1 MLKQKSFPLSAVC
14 TSVTCALLMANS
26 ASVFAETVFTDT
38 ARAETT
44 IDSSSIRAEKS
55 SFDSTE
61 YSTSQMNFGGVG
73 LMQMPTGRMAPEGE
87 FNFSASFNNEYHFY
101 NVSLQVMP
109 WLETTI
115 RYTQV
120 QDILY
125 SGGNASDP
133 NCSSNNFSGC
143 NKLADK
149 GIDFKLRLIE
159 EGYYLPEVS
168 VGMRDFGGTGLFDGE
183 FVAATKR
190 FGPLDFTLGMAWGYM
205 GTSGNFT
212 NPLCKA
218 SDKYCDR
225 PSDTKGNGGS
235 VDFERWFKGDAA
247 IYGGFEYQ
255 TPYKPLT
262 LKLEYDGNDY
272 SQDFPVVR
280 GGVDMTQHTPWN
292 VGAVYRF
299 TDWGSAKVS
308 YERGDTLT
316 LGFDLSTNFNEMY
329 SVWRDTETAE
339 LRPSG
344 VEMVDDIDM
353 AALASQLETIAGYE
367 QAQILVGD
375 NSIVVKGTQVKYR
388 DRNIAVERGA
398 TVIANAVPSYI
409 DTYKIIENDKSLELT
424 ETAVNAQAFK
434 AAANNNYLNAQTR
447 DASHTHEVESKKSVI
462 YHDGRERFD
471 VSVSPNLA
479 QSFGSAENFYLYS
492 LGLYTN
498 ASFWALNNVELS
510 GSLYVNLVDNYDKF
524 NYEIPTD
531 GTDQTPRVRTLFR
544 SYVDDPVRLDRLQLT
559 WFEDY
564 GSGVYTQAYGGYL
577 ESMFAGV
584 GGEILYRPF
593 NQNWAIGADMTAIS
607 QRDPESWFGTFDQ
620 EIQVNPDDSSR
631 TYKVIDK
638 GTTGF
643 ITGYY
648 TPQWDFL
655 SDTLLKV
662 GVGKF
667 LAGDIG
673 TRVDFS
679 KQFKSGVIAG
689 AFVSLTDMTTEEYG
703 EGSYTKGF
711 YVSIP
716 FDLVTVKP
724 SSSRAGFT
732 WLPITRDGGQVLNK
746 QYNLFDQT
754 DARSPWFQRP
764 SSVK

>member
-1 MLKQKSFPLSAVC
+1 MLKQKSFPLSAVY
-14 TSVTCALLMANS
+14 TAVTCALLITNS
-26 ASVFAETVFTDT
+26 TSVFS
-38 ARAETT
+38 ETT

-55 SFDSTE
+55 SFDDTE
-61 YSTSQMNFGGVG
+61 YRTSQMNFGGVG

-87 FNFSASFNNEYHFY
+87 FNFSASFNNEYYFY

-120 QDILY
+120 QDLLY
-125 SGGNASDP
+125 SGGMDQD
-133 NCSSNNFSGC
+133 CSQNSFSGC
-143 NKLADK
+143 TKYTDK

-190 FGPLDFTLGMAWGYM
+190 FGPVDFTLGMAWGYM

-292 VGAVYRF
+292 VGAVYHF

-316 LGFDLSTNFNEMY
+316 LGLDLSTNFNEMY

-344 VEMVDDIDM
+344 VDTVDDIDM
-353 AALASQLETIAGYE
+353 AALAEELETIAGYE
-367 QAQILVGD
+367 QAQILVDD

-388 DRNIAVERGA
+388 DRDIALERGA

-409 DTYKIIENDKSLELT
+409 DTYKIIENDKSMELT
-424 ETAVNAQAFK
+424 ETTVNAQAFK
-434 AAANNNYLNAQTR
+434 AAANNRYLNAQTS
-447 DASHTHEVESKKSVI
+447 DATNTHELKRKKSVI

-471 VSVSPNLA
+471 VSITPHLA
-479 QSFGSAENFYLYS
+479 QSFGSSENFYLYS

-498 ASFWALNNVELS
+498 ASFWASNSIELS
-510 GSLYVNLVDNYDKF
+510 GSLYVNLIDNYDKF

-531 GTDQTPRVRTLFR
+531 GTAQTARVRTLFR
-544 SYVDDPVRLDRLQLT
+544 SYADEAIRLDRLQLT

-564 GSGVYTQAYGGYL
+564 GHGIYTQAYGGYL

-607 QRDPESWFGTFDQ
+607 QRDPESWFGTFDEELQ
-620 EIQVNPDDSSR
+620 YHEKDQAY
-631 TYKVIDK
+631 YKVIDK

>member
-1 MLKQKSFPLSAVC
+1 MLKQKSFPRSAVC
-14 TSVTCALLMANS
+14 TAVTCALLITNS
-26 ASVFAETVFTDT
+26 TSVFAET
-38 ARAETT
+38 A

-55 SFDSTE
+55 SFDNTE
-61 YSTSQMNFGGVG
+61 YRTSQMNFGGVG

-87 FNFSASFNNEYHFY
+87 FNFSASFNNEYYFY

-120 QDILY
+120 QDLLY
-125 SGGNASDP
+125 SGGGDQD
-133 NCSSNNFSGC
+133 CSQNSFSGC
-143 NKLADK
+143 TKYTDK

-168 VGMRDFGGTGLFDGE
+168 VGVRDFGGTGLFDGE

-190 FGPLDFTLGMAWGYM
+190 FGPVDFTLGMAWGYM

-218 SDKYCDR
+218 SDKYCER
-225 PSDTKGNGGS
+225 PSDYKGNGGS
-235 VDFERWFKGDAA
+235 VDFDRWFKGDAA

-329 SVWRDTETAE
+329 SVWRDTETTE
-339 LRPSG
+339 LRPSD
-344 VEMVDDIDM
+344 VETVDDIDM
-353 AALASQLETIAGYE
+353 AALAEELETIAGYE
-367 QAQILVGD
+367 QAQILVDD

-388 DRNIAVERGA
+388 DRDIALERGA

-424 ETAVNAQAFK
+424 ETTVDAQAFK
-434 AAANNNYLNAQTR
+434 AAANNSYLNAQTS
-447 DASHTHEVESKKSVI
+447 DATDTHELERKKSVI

-471 VSVSPNLA
+471 VSISPNLA

-524 NYEIPTD
+524 NYEIPSD

-620 EIQVNPDDSSR
+620 EIQINPDDSSR

-764 SSVK
+764 SSVN

>member
-14 TSVTCALLMANS
+14 TAVTCALLITNS
-26 ASVFAETVFTDT
+26 TSVFAET
-38 ARAETT
+38 A

-55 SFDSTE
+55 SFDDTE
-61 YSTSQMNFGGVG
+61 YKTSQMNFGGVG

-120 QDILY
+120 QDLLY
-125 SGGNASDP
+125 SGGADQD
-133 NCSSNNFSGC
+133 CSQNSFSGC
-143 NKLADK
+143 TKYTDK

-168 VGMRDFGGTGLFDGE
+168 IGVRDFGGTGLFDGE

-190 FGPLDFTLGMAWGYM
+190 FGPVDFTLGMAWGYM

-218 SDKYCDR
+218 SDKYCER
-225 PSDTKGNGGS
+225 PSDFKGNGGS

-316 LGFDLSTNFNEMY
+316 LGFGLSTNFNEMY
-329 SVWRDTETAE
+329 SVWRDTETVE

-344 VEMVDDIDM
+344 VDTVDDIDM
-353 AALASQLETIAGYE
+353 AALAEELETIAGYE
-367 QAQILVGD
+367 QAQILVDD

-388 DRNIAVERGA
+388 DRDIALERGA

-424 ETAVNAQAFK
+424 ETTVDAQAFK
-434 AAANNNYLNAQTR
+434 AAANNHYLNAQTS
-447 DASHTHEVESKKSVI
+447 DATNTHELERKKSVI

-471 VSVSPNLA
+471 VSISPNLA

-510 GSLYVNLVDNYDKF
+510 GSLYVNLIDNYDKF
-524 NYEIPTD
+524 NYEVPSD

>member
-55 SFDSTE
+55 SFDDTE
-61 YSTSQMNFGGVG
+61 YRTSQMNFGGVG

-87 FNFSASFNNEYHFY
+87 FNFSASFNNEYYFY

-120 QDILY
+120 QDLLY
-125 SGGNASDP
+125 SGGADQD
-133 NCSSNNFSGC
+133 CSQNSFSGC
-143 NKLADK
+143 TKYTDK

-190 FGPLDFTLGMAWGYM
+190 FGPVDFTLGMAWGYM

-344 VEMVDDIDM
+344 VERVDDIDM

-367 QAQILVGD
+367 QAQILVDD

-388 DRNIAVERGA
+388 DRDIAVERGA

-409 DTYKIIENDKSLELT
+409 DTYKIIENDKSMELT
-424 ETAVNAQAFK
+424 ETTVNAQAFK

-447 DASHTHEVESKKSVI
+447 DASHTHELERKKSVI

-471 VSVSPNLA
+471 VSISPNLA

-510 GSLYVNLVDNYDKF
+510 GSLYVNLIDNYDKF
-524 NYEIPTD
+524 NYTVPSD

>member
-1 MLKQKSFPLSAVC
+1 MLKQKSFPLSVVC
-14 TSVTCALLMANS
+14 TSVTSALLMANS
-26 ASVFAETVFTDT
+26 GSVFAQTVFAET
-38 ARAETT
+38 A
-44 IDSSSIRAEKS
+44 IDSSSIRAEKAP
-55 SFDSTE
+55 FDATE
-61 YSTSQMNFGGVG
+61 YRTSQMNFGGVG

-87 FNFSASFNNEYHFY
+87 FNVSASFNNEYYFY

-120 QDILY
+120 QDLFY
-125 SGGNASDP
+125 SGGANQD
-133 NCSSNNFSGC
+133 CSQNNFSGC
-143 NKLADK
+143 TKYTDK

-168 VGMRDFGGTGLFDGE
+168 VGVRDFGGTGLFDGE
-183 FVAATKR
+183 FVAASKR
-190 FGPLDFTLGMAWGYM
+190 FGPVDFTLGMAWGYM

-218 SDKYCDR
+218 SDKFCNR
-225 PSDTKGNGGS
+225 PSDLKGNGGS

-247 IYGGFEYQ
+247 IYGGLEYQ

-262 LKLEYDGNDY
+262 LKLEYDANDY

-292 VGAVYRF
+292 LGAVYRF

-316 LGFDLSTNFNEMY
+316 LGFDLSTNFNDMH
-329 SVWRDTETAE
+329 SVWRDTDTAD

-344 VEMVDDIDM
+344 IEKVDDIDM
-353 AALASQLETIAGYE
+353 AALAAELETIAGYE
-367 QAQILVGD
+367 QAQILVDD
-375 NSIVVKGTQVKYR
+375 NSIVVKGNQVKYR
-388 DRNIAVERGA
+388 DRDIALERGA

-409 DTYKIIENDKSLELT
+409 DTYKIIENDKSLVLT
-424 ETAVNAQAFK
+424 ETTVDAQAFK
-434 AAANNNYLNAQTR
+434 AAANNSYLNAQTS
-447 DASHTHEVESKKSVI
+447 DATNTHELERKRAVI

-498 ASFWALNNVELS
+498 ASFWALDNVELS
-510 GSLYVNLVDNYDKF
+510 GSLYVNLIDNYDKF
-524 NYEIPTD
+524 NYEIPSD

-564 GSGVYTQAYGGYL
+564 GSGIYTQAYGGYL

-620 EIQVNPDDSSR
+620 AIQVNPDNRSR

-655 SDTLLKV
+655 SDTLLQV

-703 EGSYTKGF
+703 EGSYNKGF

-716 FDLVTVKP
+716 FDLMTVKP

-746 QYNLFDQT
+746 QYNLFEQT

-764 SSVK
+764 SRVK

>member
-14 TSVTCALLMANS
+14 TAVTCALLITNS
-26 ASVFAETVFTDT
+26 TSVF
-38 ARAETT
+38 AETT

-55 SFDSTE
+55 SFDDTE
-61 YSTSQMNFGGVG
+61 YRTSQMNFGGVG

-87 FNFSASFNNEYHFY
+87 FNFSASFNNEYYFY

-120 QDILY
+120 QDLLY
-125 SGGNASDP
+125 SGGADQD
-133 NCSSNNFSGC
+133 CSQNSFSGC
-143 NKLADK
+143 TKYTDK

-190 FGPLDFTLGMAWGYM
+190 FGPVDFTLGMAWGYM

-218 SDKYCDR
+218 SDKYCER

-339 LRPSG
+339 LRPSD
-344 VEMVDDIDM
+344 VETVDDIDM
-353 AALASQLETIAGYE
+353 AALAEELETIAGYE
-367 QAQILVGD
+367 QAQILVDD

-388 DRNIAVERGA
+388 DRDVALERGA
-398 TVIANAVPSYI
+398 TVITNAVPSYI
-409 DTYKIIENDKSLELT
+409 DTYKIIENDKSMELT
-424 ETAVNAQAFK
+424 ETTVDAQAFK
-434 AAANNNYLNAQTR
+434 AAVNNSYLNAQTS
-447 DASHTHEVESKKSVI
+447 DATDTHELERKKSVI

-471 VSVSPNLA
+471 VSISPNLA

-524 NYEIPTD
+524 NYEIPSD

-607 QRDPESWFGTFDQ
+607 QRDPESWFGTFD
-620 EIQVNPDDSSR
+620 EEVQVNPDDSSR

>member
-14 TSVTCALLMANS
+14 TSVTCALLMTNS
-26 ASVFAETVFTDT
+26 MSIRAETV
-38 ARAETT
+38 

-55 SFDSTE
+55 PFDDTE
-61 YSTSQMNFGGVG
+61 YRTSQMNFGGVG

-87 FNFSASFNNEYHFY
+87 FNFSASFNNEYYFY

-120 QDILY
+120 QDLFY
-125 SGGNASDP
+125 SGGGNQD
-133 NCSSNNFSGC
+133 CSQNSFSGC
-143 NKLADK
+143 TKYTDK

-168 VGMRDFGGTGLFDGE
+168 VGVRDFGGTGLFDGE

-190 FGPLDFTLGMAWGYM
+190 FGPVDFTLGMAWGYM

-218 SDKYCDR
+218 SDKYCER
-225 PSDTKGNGGS
+225 PSDFKGNGGS

-339 LRPSG
+339 LRPSD
-344 VEMVDDIDM
+344 VETVDDIDM
-353 AALASQLETIAGYE
+353 AALAEELETIAGYE
-367 QAQILVGD
+367 QAQILVDD

-388 DRNIAVERGA
+388 DRDIALERGA

-409 DTYKIIENDKSLELT
+409 DTYKIIENDKSMELT
-424 ETAVNAQAFK
+424 ETTVDAQAFK
-434 AAANNNYLNAQTR
+434 AAANNSYLNAQTS
-447 DASHTHEVESKKSVI
+447 DATDTHELERKKSVI

-471 VSVSPNLA
+471 VSISPNLA

-524 NYEIPTD
+524 NYTVPSD

-607 QRDPESWFGTFDQ
+607 QRDPESWFGTFD
-620 EIQVNPDDSSR
+620 EETQVNPDDSSR

-667 LAGDIG
+667 LAGDVG

>member
-14 TSVTCALLMANS
+14 TSVTCALLMTSS
-26 ASVFAETVFTDT
+26 ASVFAETVF
-38 ARAETT
+38 AETA
-44 IDSSSIRAEKS
+44 IGSSSIRAEKS
-55 SFDSTE
+55 SFDDTE
-61 YSTSQMNFGGVG
+61 YRTSQMNFGGVG

-87 FNFSASFNNEYHFY
+87 FNFSASFNNEYYFY

-120 QDILY
+120 QDLLY
-125 SGGNASDP
+125 SGGADQD
-133 NCSSNNFSGC
+133 CSQNSFSGC
-143 NKLADK
+143 TKYTDK

-168 VGMRDFGGTGLFDGE
+168 VGVRDFGGTGLFDGE

-190 FGPLDFTLGMAWGYM
+190 FGPVDFTLGMAWGYM

-218 SDKYCDR
+218 SDKYCER
-225 PSDTKGNGGS
+225 PSDYKGNGGS

-339 LRPSG
+339 LRPSD
-344 VEMVDDIDM
+344 VETVDDIDM
-353 AALASQLETIAGYE
+353 AALAEELETIAGYE
-367 QAQILVGD
+367 QAQILVDD

-388 DRNIAVERGA
+388 DRDIALERGA

-424 ETAVNAQAFK
+424 ETTVDAQAFK
-434 AAANNNYLNAQTR
+434 AAANNSYLNAQTS
-447 DASHTHEVESKKSVI
+447 DATNTHELERKKSVI

-510 GSLYVNLVDNYDKF
+510 GSLYVNLIDNYDKF
-524 NYEIPTD
+524 NYTVPPD
-531 GTDQTPRVRTLFR
+531 GTDQTSRVRTLFR

-564 GSGVYTQAYGGYL
+564 GSGIYTQAYGGYL

-689 AFVSLTDMTTEEYG
+689 AFVSITDMTTEEYG

-716 FDLVTVKP
+716 FDLMTVKP
-724 SSSRAGFT
+724 SSSRGGFT

-746 QYNLFDQT
+746 QYNLFEQT

>member
-14 TSVTCALLMANS
+14 TSVTCALLMTNS
-26 ASVFAETVFTDT
+26 ASVL
-38 ARAETT
+38 AETT

-55 SFDSTE
+55 SFDDTE
-61 YSTSQMNFGGVG
+61 YRTSQMNFGGVG

-120 QDILY
+120 QDLLY
-125 SGGNASDP
+125 SGGADQD
-133 NCSSNNFSGC
+133 CSQNSFSGC
-143 NKLADK
+143 TKYTDK

-168 VGMRDFGGTGLFDGE
+168 VGVRDFGGTGLFDGE

-190 FGPLDFTLGMAWGYM
+190 FGPVDFTLGMAWGYM

-212 NPLCKA
+212 NPLCKV
-218 SDKYCDR
+218 SDKYCER
-225 PSDTKGNGGS
+225 PSDFKGNGGS

-339 LRPSG
+339 LRPSD
-344 VEMVDDIDM
+344 VETVDDIDM
-353 AALASQLETIAGYE
+353 AALAEELETVAGYE
-367 QAQILVGD
+367 QAQILVDD

-388 DRNIAVERGA
+388 DRDIALERGA

-409 DTYKIIENDKSLELT
+409 DTYKIIENDKSMELT
-424 ETAVNAQAFK
+424 ETTVDAQAFK
-434 AAANNNYLNAQTR
+434 AAANNHYLNAQTS
-447 DASHTHEVESKKSVI
+447 DATNTHELERKKSVI

-471 VSVSPNLA
+471 VSISPNLA

-524 NYEIPTD
+524 NYEIPSD

-607 QRDPESWFGTFDQ
+607 QRDPESWFGTFDD

>member
-1 MLKQKSFPLSAVC
+1 MLKQKSFPLSAAC
-14 TSVTCALLMANS
+14 ASVTCALLMTHS
-26 ASVFAETVFTDT
+26 MSI
-38 ARAETT
+38 RAETT
-44 IDSSSIRAEKS
+44 IDSASIRAEKS
-55 SFDSTE
+55 SFDDTE
-61 YSTSQMNFGGVG
+61 YRTSQMNFGGVG
-73 LMQMPTGRMAPEGE
+73 LMQMPTARMAPEGE

-115 RYTQV
+115 RYTQT
-120 QDILY
+120 QDLYY
-125 SGGNASDP
+125 SGSGNQD
-133 NCSSNNFSGC
+133 CSQNSFSGC
-143 NKLADK
+143 TKHTDK
-149 GIDFKLRLIE
+149 GIDFTVRLIE

-168 VGMRDFGGTGLFDGE
+168 VGVRDFGGTGLFDGE

-190 FGPLDFTLGMAWGYM
+190 FGPVDFTLGMAWGYM

-218 SDKYCDR
+218 SDKYCER
-225 PSDTKGNGGS
+225 PSDYKGNGGS

-247 IYGGFEYQ
+247 IYGGLEYQ

-262 LKLEYDGNDY
+262 FKLEYDSNDY
-272 SQDFPVVR
+272 SQDFPVMR

-299 TDWGSAKVS
+299 TDWATAKVS

-316 LGFDLSTNFNEMY
+316 MGFDLTTNFNQIA
-329 SVWRDTETAE
+329 SVWRDTEAAT
-339 LRPSG
+339 LRPSETSSMDE
-344 VEMVDDIDM
+344 VE
-353 AALASQLETIAGYE
+353 LAKLTEELETVAGYE
-367 QAQILVGD
+367 QAQILVDD
-375 NSIVVKGTQVKYR
+375 NTLIVKGEQVKYR
-388 DRNIAVERGA
+388 NREVALERGA
-398 TVIANAVPSYI
+398 TVIANHVPDYI
-409 DTYKIIENDKSLELT
+409 DTYKIVETSNAGELNQ
-424 ETAVNAQAFK
+424 TAIDANQFK
-434 AAANNNYLNAQTR
+434 QVATYQYLDSDIQ
-447 DASHTHEVESKKSVI
+447 DATQPSDVESKSAI
-462 YHDGRERFD
+462 AYHDGRERFD
-471 VSVSPNLA
+471 VSVAPNLA
-479 QSFGSAENFYLYS
+479 QSFGSAEDFYLYA

-498 ASFWALNNVELS
+498 ASFWATNNIELS
-510 GSLYVNLVDNYDKF
+510 GSLYINLIDNYDKF

-531 GTDQTPRVRTLFR
+531 GTAQTPRVRTLFR
-544 SYVDDPVRLDRLQLT
+544 SYVDEPVRLDRLQLT

-564 GSGVYTQAYGGYL
+564 GSGIYTQAYGGYL

-584 GGEILYRPF
+584 GGEVLYRPY
-593 NQNWAIGADMTAIS
+593 NSNWAIGADATAIS
-607 QRDPESWFGTFDQ
+607 QRDPESWIGTFDEALQ
-620 EIQVNPDDSSR
+620 YHEKDQAY
-631 TYKVIDK
+631 YKVIDK

-643 ITGYY
+643 VTGYY
-648 TPQWDFL
+648 MPQWDFL
-655 SDTLLKV
+655 SDTLFKV

-673 TRVDFS
+673 TRIDFS

-716 FDLVTVKP
+716 FDLITVKP
-724 SSSRAGFT
+724 SSSRSQFT
-732 WLPITRDGGQVLNK
+732 WQPLTRDGGQVLNK

>member
-14 TSVTCALLMANS
+14 TAVTCALLMTNS
-26 ASVFAETVFTDT
+26 AQVFAETVFAET
-38 ARAETT
+38 ASAETT

-55 SFDSTE
+55 SFDDTE
-61 YSTSQMNFGGVG
+61 YRTSQMNFGGVG

-87 FNFSASFNNEYHFY
+87 FNFSASFNNEYYFY

-120 QDILY
+120 QDLFY
-125 SGGNASDP
+125 SGGGNQD
-133 NCSSNNFSGC
+133 CSQNSFSGC
-143 NKLADK
+143 TKYTDK

-168 VGMRDFGGTGLFDGE
+168 VGVRDFGGTGLFDGE

-190 FGPLDFTLGMAWGYM
+190 FGPVDFTLGMAWGYM

-218 SDKYCDR
+218 SDKYCER
-225 PSDTKGNGGS
+225 PSDFKGNGGS

-344 VEMVDDIDM
+344 VETVDDIDM
-353 AALASQLETIAGYE
+353 AALASQLETVAGYE
-367 QAQILVGD
+367 QAQILVDD

-388 DRNIAVERGA
+388 DRDIALERGA

-409 DTYKIIENDKSLELT
+409 DTYKIIENDKSMELT
-424 ETAVNAQAFK
+424 ETTVDAQAFK
-434 AAANNNYLNAQTR
+434 AAANNHYLNAQTS
-447 DASHTHEVESKKSVI
+447 DATNTHELERKKSVI

-471 VSVSPNLA
+471 VSISPNLA

-524 NYEIPTD
+524 NYEIPSD

-620 EIQVNPDDSSR
+620 EIQVNPDNSSR

-754 DARSPWFQRP
+754 DARSSWFQRP

>member
-14 TSVTCALLMANS
+14 TSVTCVLLMTNS
-26 ASVFAETVFTDT
+26 VPT
-38 ARAETT
+38 RAETT

-55 SFDSTE
+55 SFDDIE
-61 YSTSQMNFGGVG
+61 YRTSQMNFGGVG

-87 FNFSASFNNEYHFY
+87 LNFSASFNNEYYFY

-120 QDILY
+120 QDLLY
-125 SGGNASDP
+125 SGGADQD
-133 NCSSNNFSGC
+133 CSQNSFSSC
-143 NKLADK
+143 TKYTDK

-168 VGMRDFGGTGLFDGE
+168 VGVRDFGGTGLFDGE

-190 FGPLDFTLGMAWGYM
+190 FGPVDFTLGMAWGYM

-339 LRPSG
+339 LRPSD
-344 VEMVDDIDM
+344 VETVDDIGM
-353 AALASQLETIAGYE
+353 GALAKELETIAGYE
-367 QAQILVGD
+367 QAQILVDD

-388 DRNIAVERGA
+388 DRDVALERGA

-424 ETAVNAQAFK
+424 ETTVDAQAFK
-434 AAANNNYLNAQTR
+434 AAANNSYLNAQTS
-447 DASHTHEVESKKSVI
+447 DATNTHELERKKSVI

-471 VSVSPNLA
+471 VSISPNLA

-524 NYEIPTD
+524 NYEIPSD

-607 QRDPESWFGTFDQ
+607 QRDPESWFGTFDD

>member
-1 MLKQKSFPLSAVC
+1 MLKQKSFPLSAVH
-14 TSVTCALLMANS
+14 TAVTCALLITNS
-26 ASVFAETVFTDT
+26 TSVFAET
-38 ARAETT
+38 A

-55 SFDSTE
+55 SFDDTE
-61 YSTSQMNFGGVG
+61 YKTSQMNFGGVG

-120 QDILY
+120 QDVLY

-183 FVAATKR
+183 FVTATKR
-190 FGPLDFTLGMAWGYM
+190 FGPVDFTLGMAWGYM

-218 SDKYCDR
+218 SDKYCER

-262 LKLEYDGNDY
+262 LKLEYDSNDY
-272 SQDFPVVR
+272 SQDYPVVR

-344 VEMVDDIDM
+344 VETVGDIDM
-353 AALASQLETIAGYE
+353 AALAEELETIAGYE
-367 QAQILVGD
+367 QAQILVDD
-375 NSIVVKGTQVKYR
+375 NSIVVKSTQVKYR
-388 DRNIAVERGA
+388 DRDIALERGA
-398 TVIANAVPSYI
+398 TVITNAVPSYI
-409 DTYKIIENDKSLELT
+409 DTYKIIENDKSMELT
-424 ETAVNAQAFK
+424 ETTVDAQAFK
-434 AAANNNYLNAQTR
+434 AAANNHYLNAQTS
-447 DASHTHEVESKKSVI
+447 DATNTHELERKKSVI

-471 VSVSPNLA
+471 VSISPNLA

-510 GSLYVNLVDNYDKF
+510 GSLYVNLIDNYDKF
-524 NYEIPTD
+524 NYEIPSD

-662 GVGKF
+662 DVGKF

>member
-14 TSVTCALLMANS
+14 TSVTCALLMTNS
-26 ASVFAETVFTDT
+26 VPT
-38 ARAETT
+38 RAETT
-44 IDSSSIRAEKS
+44 VDSSSLRTEKS
-55 SFDSTE
+55 SFDDTE
-61 YSTSQMNFGGVG
+61 YRTSQMNFGGVG

-120 QDILY
+120 QDLLY
-125 SGGNASDP
+125 SGGADQD
-133 NCSSNNFSGC
+133 CSQNSFSGC
-143 NKLADK
+143 TKYTDK

-168 VGMRDFGGTGLFDGE
+168 VGVRDFGGTGLFDGE

-190 FGPLDFTLGMAWGYM
+190 FGPVDFTLGMAWGYM

-218 SDKYCDR
+218 SDKYCER
-225 PSDTKGNGGS
+225 PSDFKGNGGS

-339 LRPSG
+339 LRPSD
-344 VEMVDDIDM
+344 VETVDDIDM
-353 AALASQLETIAGYE
+353 VALAEELETIAGYE
-367 QAQILVGD
+367 QAQILVDD

-388 DRNIAVERGA
+388 DRDIALKRGA

-424 ETAVNAQAFK
+424 ETTVDAQAFK
-434 AAANNNYLNAQTR
+434 AAANNSYLNAQTS
-447 DASHTHEVESKKSVI
+447 DAANIHELERKKSVI

-471 VSVSPNLA
+471 VSISPNLA

-524 NYEIPTD
+524 NYEIPSD

-607 QRDPESWFGTFDQ
+607 QRDPESWFGTFDD

>member
-14 TSVTCALLMANS
+14 TSVTCALLMTNS
-26 ASVFAETVFTDT
+26 MSIRAETV
-38 ARAETT
+38 

-55 SFDSTE
+55 PFDDTE
-61 YSTSQMNFGGVG
+61 YRTSQMNFGGVG

-87 FNFSASFNNEYHFY
+87 FNFSASFNNEYYFY

-120 QDILY
+120 QDLFY
-125 SGGNASDP
+125 SGGGNQD
-133 NCSSNNFSGC
+133 CSQNSFSGC
-143 NKLADK
+143 TKYTDK

-190 FGPLDFTLGMAWGYM
+190 FGPVDFTLGMAWGYM

-247 IYGGFEYQ
+247 VYGGFEYQ

-344 VEMVDDIDM
+344 VETVDDIDM
-353 AALASQLETIAGYE
+353 AALAGQLETIAGYE
-367 QAQILVGD
+367 QAQILVDD

-388 DRNIAVERGA
+388 DRGIAVERGA
-398 TVIANAVPSYI
+398 TVIANEVPRYI

-424 ETAVNAQAFK
+424 ETTVDAQAFK
-434 AAANNNYLNAQTR
+434 AAANNRYLNAQTS
-447 DASHTHEVESKKSVI
+447 DATNTHELKRKKSVI

-471 VSVSPNLA
+471 VSITPHLA
-479 QSFGSAENFYLYS
+479 QSFGSSENFYLYS

-498 ASFWALNNVELS
+498 ASFWASNSIELS
-510 GSLYVNLVDNYDKF
+510 GSLYVNLIDNYDKF

-531 GTDQTPRVRTLFR
+531 GTAQTARVRTLFR
-544 SYVDDPVRLDRLQLT
+544 SYADEAIRLDRLQLT

-564 GSGVYTQAYGGYL
+564 GHGIYTQAYGGYL

-607 QRDPESWFGTFDQ
+607 QRDPESWFGTFDEELQ
-620 EIQVNPDDSSR
+620 YHEKDQAY
-631 TYKVIDK
+631 YKVIDK

-667 LAGDIG
+667 LAGDVG

>member
-14 TSVTCALLMANS
+14 TAVTCALLITNS
-26 ASVFAETVFTDT
+26 TSVFAET
-38 ARAETT
+38 T
-44 IDSSSIRAEKS
+44 IDTSSNRAEKS
-55 SFDSTE
+55 SFDDTE
-61 YSTSQMNFGGVG
+61 YRTSQMNFGGVG

-87 FNFSASFNNEYHFY
+87 FNFSASFNNEYYFY

-120 QDILY
+120 QDLLY
-125 SGGNASDP
+125 SGGADQD
-133 NCSSNNFSGC
+133 CSQNSFSGC
-143 NKLADK
+143 TKYTDK

-190 FGPLDFTLGMAWGYM
+190 FGPVDFTLGMAWGYM

-218 SDKYCDR
+218 SDKYCER

-339 LRPSG
+339 LRPSD
-344 VEMVDDIDM
+344 VETVDDIDM
-353 AALASQLETIAGYE
+353 AALAEELETIAGYE
-367 QAQILVGD
+367 QAQILVDD

-388 DRNIAVERGA
+388 DRDIALERGA

-409 DTYKIIENDKSLELT
+409 DTYKIIENDKSMELT
-424 ETAVNAQAFK
+424 ETTVDAQAFK
-434 AAANNNYLNAQTR
+434 AAANNHYLNAQTS
-447 DASHTHEVESKKSVI
+447 DATNTHELERKKSVI

-471 VSVSPNLA
+471 VSISPNLA

-510 GSLYVNLVDNYDKF
+510 GSLYVNLIDNYDKF
-524 NYEIPTD
+524 NYEVPSD

-648 TPQWDFL
+648 TPKWDFL

-724 SSSRAGFT
+724 SLSRAGFT

>member
-14 TSVTCALLMANS
+14 TSVTYALLVTSSVS
-26 ASVFAETVFTDT
+26 AFAET
-38 ARAETT
+38 A

-55 SFDSTE
+55 SFDDTE
-61 YSTSQMNFGGVG
+61 YRTSQMNFGGVG

-120 QDILY
+120 QDLLY
-125 SGGNASDP
+125 SGGGDQD
-133 NCSSNNFSGC
+133 CSQNSFSGC

-168 VGMRDFGGTGLFDGE
+168 VGVRDFGGTGLFDGE

-190 FGPLDFTLGMAWGYM
+190 FGPVDFTLGMAWGYM

-218 SDKYCDR
+218 SDKYCER
-225 PSDTKGNGGS
+225 PSDFKGNGGS

-262 LKLEYDGNDY
+262 LKLEYDSNDY
-272 SQDFPVVR
+272 SQDYPVVR

-339 LRPSG
+339 LRPSD
-344 VEMVDDIDM
+344 VETVDDIDM
-353 AALASQLETIAGYE
+353 VALAEELETIAGYE
-367 QAQILVGD
+367 QAQILVDD

-388 DRNIAVERGA
+388 DRDIALERGA

-424 ETAVNAQAFK
+424 ETTVDAQAFK
-434 AAANNNYLNAQTR
+434 AAANNSYLNAQIS
-447 DASHTHEVESKKSVI
+447 DAANTHELERKKSVI

-471 VSVSPNLA
+471 VSISPNLA

-510 GSLYVNLVDNYDKF
+510 GSLYVNLIDNYDKF
-524 NYEIPTD
+524 NYEIPSD

-593 NQNWAIGADMTAIS
+593 NQNWAIGADITAIS
-607 QRDPESWFGTFDQ
+607 QRDPESWFGTFDE

-724 SSSRAGFT
+724 RSSRAGFT

>member
-14 TSVTCALLMANS
+14 TSVTCALLMTNS
-26 ASVFAETVFTDT
+26 AFVFAETVFTDT
-38 ARAETT
+38 ANAETI
-44 IDSSSIRAEKS
+44 IDSSSLRAEKS
-55 SFDSTE
+55 SFDDTE
-61 YSTSQMNFGGVG
+61 YRTSQMNFGGVG

-87 FNFSASFNNEYHFY
+87 FNFSASFNNEYYFY

-120 QDILY
+120 QDLLY
-125 SGGNASDP
+125 SGGADQD
-133 NCSSNNFSGC
+133 CSQNSFSGC
-143 NKLADK
+143 TKYTDK

-168 VGMRDFGGTGLFDGE
+168 VGVRDFGGTGLFDGE

-190 FGPLDFTLGMAWGYM
+190 FGPVDFTLGMAWGYM

-218 SDKYCDR
+218 SDKYCER
-225 PSDTKGNGGS
+225 PSDFKSNGGS

-339 LRPSG
+339 LRPSDL
-344 VEMVDDIDM
+344 ETVDDIDM
-353 AALASQLETIAGYE
+353 AALAEELETIAGYE
-367 QAQILVGD
+367 QAQILVDD

-388 DRNIAVERGA
+388 DRDIALERGA

-424 ETAVNAQAFK
+424 ETTVDAQAFK
-434 AAANNNYLNAQTR
+434 AAANNSYLNAQTS
-447 DASHTHEVESKKSVI
+447 DATDTHELERKKSVI

-471 VSVSPNLA
+471 VSISPNLA

-524 NYEIPTD
+524 NYEIPSD

-564 GSGVYTQAYGGYL
+564 GSGIYTQAYGGYL

>member
-44 IDSSSIRAEKS
+44 IESSSIRAEKS
-55 SFDSTE
+55 SFDDTE
-61 YSTSQMNFGGVG
+61 YRTSQMNFGGVG

-87 FNFSASFNNEYHFY
+87 FNFSASFNNEYYFY

-120 QDILY
+120 QDLLY
-125 SGGNASDP
+125 SGGGNQD
-133 NCSSNNFSGC
+133 CSQNSFSGC
-143 NKLADK
+143 TKYTDK

-190 FGPLDFTLGMAWGYM
+190 FGPVDFTLGMAWGYM

-218 SDKYCDR
+218 SDKYCER
-225 PSDTKGNGGS
+225 PSEAKGNGGS

-344 VEMVDDIDM
+344 VETVYDIDM

-367 QAQILVGD
+367 QAQILVDD

-388 DRNIAVERGA
+388 DRDIAVERGA

-409 DTYKIIENDKSLELT
+409 DTYKIIENDKSMELT
-424 ETAVNAQAFK
+424 ETTVNAQAFK
-434 AAANNNYLNAQTR
+434 AAANNHYLNAQTS
-447 DASHTHEVESKKSVI
+447 DASHTHELERKKSVI

-471 VSVSPNLA
+471 VSISPNLA

-510 GSLYVNLVDNYDKF
+510 GSLYVNLIDNYDKF
-524 NYEIPTD
+524 NYTVPSD

>member
-14 TSVTCALLMANS
+14 TAVTCALLITNS
-26 ASVFAETVFTDT
+26 TSVF
-38 ARAETT
+38 AETT

-55 SFDSTE
+55 SFDDTE
-61 YSTSQMNFGGVG
+61 YRTSQMNFGSVG

-120 QDILY
+120 QDLLY
-125 SGGNASDP
+125 SGGGDQD
-133 NCSSNNFSGC
+133 CSQNSFSGC
-143 NKLADK
+143 TKYTDK

-168 VGMRDFGGTGLFDGE
+168 VGVRDFGGTGLFDGE

-190 FGPLDFTLGMAWGYM
+190 FGPVDFTLGMAWGYM

-218 SDKYCDR
+218 SDKYCER
-225 PSDTKGNGGS
+225 PSDFKGNGGS

-329 SVWRDTETAE
+329 SVWRDTDTAE
-339 LRPSG
+339 LRPSD
-344 VEMVDDIDM
+344 VETVDDIDM
-353 AALASQLETIAGYE
+353 AALAEELETVAGYE
-367 QAQILVGD
+367 QAQILVDD

-388 DRNIAVERGA
+388 DRDIALERGA

-409 DTYKIIENDKSLELT
+409 DTYKIIENDKSMELT
-424 ETAVNAQAFK
+424 ETTVDAQAFK
-434 AAANNNYLNAQTR
+434 AAANNHYLNAQTS
-447 DASHTHEVESKKSVI
+447 DATNTHELERKKSVI

-471 VSVSPNLA
+471 VSISPNLA

-524 NYEIPTD
+524 NYEIPSD

-607 QRDPESWFGTFDQ
+607 QRDPESWFGTFDD

-638 GTTGF
+638 GATGF

-703 EGSYTKGF
+703 EGNYTKGF

>member
-1 MLKQKSFPLSAVC
+1 MLKQKSLPLSAVC
-14 TSVTCALLMANS
+14 TSITCGLLITNS
-26 ASVFAETVFTDT
+26 ASVFAE
-38 ARAETT
+38 AA

-55 SFDSTE
+55 SFDDTE
-61 YSTSQMNFGGVG
+61 YKTSQMNFGGVG

-87 FNFSASFNNEYHFY
+87 FNFSASFNNDYYFY

-120 QDILY
+120 QDLLY
-125 SGGNASDP
+125 SGPEDQD
-133 NCSSNNFSGC
+133 CSQNSFSGC
-143 NKLADK
+143 TKYTDK

-168 VGMRDFGGTGLFDGE
+168 VGVRDFGGTGLFDGE

-190 FGPLDFTLGMAWGYM
+190 FGPVDFTLGMAWGYM

-218 SDKYCDR
+218 SDKYCER
-225 PSDTKGNGGS
+225 PSDFKGNGGS

-272 SQDFPVVR
+272 SQDFPVVS
-280 GGVDMTQHTPWN
+280 GYDMTQHTPWN

-344 VEMVDDIDM
+344 VETVDDIDM
-353 AALASQLETIAGYE
+353 AALAEELETIAGYE
-367 QAQILVGD
+367 QAQILVDD
-375 NSIVVKGTQVKYR
+375 NNIVVKGTQVKYR
-388 DRNIAVERGA
+388 DRDTALERGA

-424 ETAVNAQAFK
+424 ETTVDAQAFK
-434 AAANNNYLNAQTR
+434 AAANNSYLNAQTS
-447 DASHTHEVESKKSVI
+447 DATDTHELERKKSVI

-471 VSVSPNLA
+471 VSISPNLA

-524 NYEIPTD
+524 NYTVPSD

>member
-38 ARAETT
+38 ARVETT

-55 SFDSTE
+55 SFDDTE
-61 YSTSQMNFGGVG
+61 YRTSQMNFGGVG
-73 LMQMPTGRMAPEGE
+73 LMQMPTARMAPEGE

-115 RYTQV
+115 RYTQT
-120 QDILY
+120 QDLYY
-125 SGGNASDP
+125 SGGADQD
-133 NCSSNNFSGC
+133 CSQNSFSGC
-143 NKLADK
+143 TKHTDK
-149 GIDFKLRLIE
+149 GIDFKVRLIE

-168 VGMRDFGGTGLFDGE
+168 VGVRDFGGTGLFDGE

-190 FGPLDFTLGMAWGYM
+190 FGTVDFTLGMAWGYM

-218 SDKYCDR
+218 NDKYCER
-225 PSDTKGNGGS
+225 PSDFKGNGGS

-280 GGVDMTQHTPWN
+280 SGVDMTQHTPWN

-329 SVWRDTETAE
+329 SVWRDTETSE

-344 VEMVDDIDM
+344 VETVDDIDM

-367 QAQILVGD
+367 QAQILVDD

-388 DRNIAVERGA
+388 DRDIAVERGA

-409 DTYKIIENDKSLELT
+409 DTYKIIENDKSMELT
-424 ETAVNAQAFK
+424 ETTVNAQAFK

-447 DASHTHEVESKKSVI
+447 DASHTHELERKKSVI

-510 GSLYVNLVDNYDKF
+510 GSLYVNLIDNYDKF
-524 NYEIPTD
+524 NYTVPSD

-764 SSVK
+764 SSVNK

>member
-1 MLKQKSFPLSAVC
+1 L
-14 TSVTCALLMANS
+14 
-26 ASVFAETVFTDT
+26 
-38 ARAETT
+38 
-44 IDSSSIRAEKS
+44 
-55 SFDSTE
+55 
-61 YSTSQMNFGGVG
+61 
-73 LMQMPTGRMAPEGE
+73 
-87 FNFSASFNNEYHFY
+87 
-101 NVSLQVMP
+101 
-109 WLETTI
+109 
-115 RYTQV
+115 
-120 QDILY
+120 
-125 SGGNASDP
+125 
-133 NCSSNNFSGC
+133 
-143 NKLADK
+143 
-149 GIDFKLRLIE
+149 
-159 EGYYLPEVS
+159 
-168 VGMRDFGGTGLFDGE
+168 
-183 FVAATKR
+183 
-190 FGPLDFTLGMAWGYM
+190 
-205 GTSGNFT
+205 
-212 NPLCKA
+212 
-218 SDKYCDR
+218 
-225 PSDTKGNGGS
+225 
-235 VDFERWFKGDAA
+235 VD
-247 IYGGFEYQ
+247 
-255 TPYKPLT
+255 
-262 LKLEYDGNDY
+262 
-272 SQDFPVVR
+272 
-280 GGVDMTQHTPWN
+280 
-292 VGAVYRF
+292 
-299 TDWGSAKVS
+299 
-308 YERGDTLT
+308 
-316 LGFDLSTNFNEMY
+316 
-329 SVWRDTETAE
+329 
-339 LRPSG
+339 
-344 VEMVDDIDM
+344 
-353 AALASQLETIAGYE
+353 
-367 QAQILVGD
+367 D

-388 DRNIAVERGA
+388 DRDIALERGA
-398 TVIANAVPSYI
+398 TVIANAVPNYI

-424 ETAVNAQAFK
+424 ETTVDAQVFK
-434 AAANNNYLNAQTR
+434 AAANNRYLNAQIS
-447 DASHTHEVESKKSVI
+447 DATNTHELERKKSVI

-471 VSVSPNLA
+471 VSISPNLA

-510 GSLYVNLVDNYDKF
+510 GSLYVNLIDNYDKF
-524 NYEIPTD
+524 NYEIPSD

-593 NQNWAIGADMTAIS
+593 NQNWAIGAEMTAIS
-607 QRDPESWFGTFDQ
+607 QRDPESWFGTFDK
-620 EIQVNPDDSSR
+620 EIQVNPGDSSR

-638 GTTGF
+638 GATGF

-655 SDTLLKV
+655 NDTLLKV

>member
-14 TSVTCALLMANS
+14 TSVICALLMTSS
-26 ASVFAETVFTDT
+26 ASVFADTVRGETLDAKTVV
-38 ARAETT
+38 
-44 IDSSSIRAEKS
+44 DSSSIRAEKS
-55 SFDSTE
+55 SFNDSE
-61 YSTSQMNFGGVG
+61 YRTSQMNFGGVG

-120 QDILY
+120 QDLLY
-125 SGGNASDP
+125 SGGGNQ
-133 NCSSNNFSGC
+133 NCFQNSFSGC
-143 NKLADK
+143 TKYTDK

-168 VGMRDFGGTGLFDGE
+168 VGVRDFGGTGLFDGE

-190 FGPLDFTLGMAWGYM
+190 FGPVDFTLGMAWGYM

-218 SDKYCDR
+218 SDKYCKR
-225 PSDTKGNGGS
+225 PSDYKGNGGS
-235 VDFERWFKGDAA
+235 VDFERWFKGDTA

-272 SQDFPVVR
+272 SQDYPVVR
-280 GGVDMTQHTPWN
+280 GSVDMTQHTPWN
-292 VGAVYRF
+292 VGAVYHF
-299 TDWGSAKVS
+299 ADWGEAKVS

-316 LGFDLSTNFNEMY
+316 LGFDFSTNFNEMY

-344 VEMVDDIDM
+344 VETVDDINM
-353 AALASQLETIAGYE
+353 AALAKELETIAGYE
-367 QAQILVGD
+367 QAQILIDD
-375 NSIVVKGTQVKYR
+375 NSIVVKGSQVKYR
-388 DRNIAVERGA
+388 DRDIALERGA

-409 DTYKIIENDKSLELT
+409 DTYKIIENDKSMELT
-424 ETAVNAQAFK
+424 ETTVDAQAFK
-434 AAANNNYLNAQTR
+434 AAANNHYLNAQTS
-447 DASHTHEVESKKSVI
+447 DATNTHEPERKKSVI

-471 VSVSPNLA
+471 VSISPNLA

-492 LGLYTN
+492 LGLYTK

-524 NYEIPTD
+524 NYEIPSD

-544 SYVDDPVRLDRLQLT
+544 SYVDEPVRLDRLQLT

-620 EIQVNPDDSSR
+620 EIQVNPSDSSR
-631 TYKVIDK
+631 TYKVVDK

-655 SDTLLKV
+655 SNTLLKV

-673 TRVDFS
+673 TRIDFS

-716 FDLVTVKP
+716 FDLITVKP

>member
-14 TSVTCALLMANS
+14 TAVTCALLITNS
-26 ASVFAETVFTDT
+26 TSVF
-38 ARAETT
+38 AETT

-55 SFDSTE
+55 SFDDTE
-61 YSTSQMNFGGVG
+61 YRTSQMNFGGVG

-87 FNFSASFNNEYHFY
+87 FNFSASFNNEYYFY

-109 WLETTI
+109 WLETTV

-120 QDILY
+120 QDLLY
-125 SGGNASDP
+125 SGGADQD
-133 NCSSNNFSGC
+133 CSQNSFSGC
-143 NKLADK
+143 TKYTDK

-159 EGYYLPEVS
+159 EGYYFPEVS
-168 VGMRDFGGTGLFDGE
+168 VGVRDFGGTGLFDGE

-190 FGPLDFTLGMAWGYM
+190 FGPVDFTLGMAWGYM

-218 SDKYCDR
+218 SDKYCER
-225 PSDTKGNGGS
+225 PSDYKGNGGS

-339 LRPSG
+339 LRPSD
-344 VEMVDDIDM
+344 VETVDDIDM
-353 AALASQLETIAGYE
+353 AALAEELETIAGYE
-367 QAQILVGD
+367 QAQILVDD

-388 DRNIAVERGA
+388 DRDVALERGA
-398 TVIANAVPSYI
+398 TVITNAVPSYI
-409 DTYKIIENDKSLELT
+409 DTYKIIENDKSMELT
-424 ETAVNAQAFK
+424 ETTVDAQAFK
-434 AAANNNYLNAQTR
+434 AAVNNSYLNAQTS
-447 DASHTHEVESKKSVI
+447 DATDTHELERKKSVI

-471 VSVSPNLA
+471 VSISPNLA

-510 GSLYVNLVDNYDKF
+510 GSIYVNLVDNYDKF
-524 NYEIPTD
+524 NYEIPSD

-607 QRDPESWFGTFDQ
+607 QRDPESWFGTFD
-620 EIQVNPDDSSR
+620 EEVQVNPDDSSR

>member
-14 TSVTCALLMANS
+14 TAVTCALLITNS
-26 ASVFAETVFTDT
+26 TSVLAET

-55 SFDSTE
+55 SFDDTE
-61 YSTSQMNFGGVG
+61 YRTSQMNFGGVG

-87 FNFSASFNNEYHFY
+87 FNFSASFNNEYYFY

-120 QDILY
+120 QDLLY
-125 SGGNASDP
+125 SGGADQD
-133 NCSSNNFSGC
+133 CSQNSFSGC
-143 NKLADK
+143 TKYTDK

-168 VGMRDFGGTGLFDGE
+168 VGVRDFGGTGLFDGE

-190 FGPLDFTLGMAWGYM
+190 FGPVDFTLGMAWGYM

-218 SDKYCDR
+218 SDKYCER
-225 PSDTKGNGGS
+225 PSDFKGNGGS

-329 SVWRDTETAE
+329 SVWRDTETPE
-339 LRPSG
+339 LRPSD
-344 VEMVDDIDM
+344 VETVDDIDM
-353 AALASQLETIAGYE
+353 AALAEELETIAGYE
-367 QAQILVGD
+367 QVQILVDD

-388 DRNIAVERGA
+388 DRDIALERGA

-424 ETAVNAQAFK
+424 ETTVDAQAFK
-434 AAANNNYLNAQTR
+434 AAANNHYLNAQTS
-447 DASHTHEVESKKSVI
+447 DATNTHELERKKSVI

-471 VSVSPNLA
+471 VSISPNLA

-510 GSLYVNLVDNYDKF
+510 GSLYVNLIDNYDKF
-524 NYEIPTD
+524 NYEVPSD

-620 EIQVNPDDSSR
+620 EIQINPDDSSR

>member
-14 TSVTCALLMANS
+14 TSVTCALLMTSS
-26 ASVFAETVFTDT
+26 ASVFAETVF
-38 ARAETT
+38 AETA

-55 SFDSTE
+55 SFDDTE
-61 YSTSQMNFGGVG
+61 YKTSQMNFGGVG

-120 QDILY
+120 QDLLY
-125 SGGNASDP
+125 SGGTDQD
-133 NCSSNNFSGC
+133 CSQNSFSGC
-143 NKLADK
+143 TKYTDK

-190 FGPLDFTLGMAWGYM
+190 FGPVDFTLGMAWGYM

-218 SDKYCDR
+218 SDKYCER

-344 VEMVDDIDM
+344 VEAVDDIDM
-353 AALASQLETIAGYE
+353 GALAEQLETVAGYE
-367 QAQILVGD
+367 QAQILVDD

-388 DRNIAVERGA
+388 DRDIALERGA

-409 DTYKIIENDKSLELT
+409 DTYKIIENDKSMELT
-424 ETAVNAQAFK
+424 ETTVDAQAFK
-434 AAANNNYLNAQTR
+434 AAANNNYLNAQTS
-447 DASHTHEVESKKSVI
+447 DATDTHELERKKSVI

-471 VSVSPNLA
+471 VSISPNLA

-510 GSLYVNLVDNYDKF
+510 GSLYVNLIDNYDKF
-524 NYEIPTD
+524 NYTVPSD

-631 TYKVIDK
+631 TYKVVDK

>member
-1 MLKQKSFPLSAVC
+1 MLKQKSFPLSAVH
-14 TSVTCALLMANS
+14 TAVTCALLITNS
-26 ASVFAETVFTDT
+26 TSVFAET
-38 ARAETT
+38 A

-55 SFDSTE
+55 SFGDTE
-61 YSTSQMNFGGVG
+61 YRTSQMNFGGVG

-120 QDILY
+120 QDLLY
-125 SGGNASDP
+125 SGGGDQD
-133 NCSSNNFSGC
+133 CSQNSFSGC

-168 VGMRDFGGTGLFDGE
+168 VGVRDFGGTGLFDGE

-190 FGPLDFTLGMAWGYM
+190 FGPVDFTLGMAWGYM

-218 SDKYCDR
+218 SDKYCER
-225 PSDTKGNGGS
+225 PSDFKGNGGS

-255 TPYKPLT
+255 TSYKPLT
-262 LKLEYDGNDY
+262 LKLEYDSNDY
-272 SQDFPVVR
+272 SQDYPVVR

-292 VGAVYRF
+292 VGAIYRF

-339 LRPSG
+339 LRPSD
-344 VEMVDDIDM
+344 VETVDDIDM
-353 AALASQLETIAGYE
+353 AALAEELETVAGYE
-367 QAQILVGD
+367 QAQILVDD

-388 DRNIAVERGA
+388 DRYIALERGA

-424 ETAVNAQAFK
+424 ETTVDAQAFK
-434 AAANNNYLNAQTR
+434 AAANNSYLNAQTS
-447 DASHTHEVESKKSVI
+447 DATSTHELERKKSVI

-471 VSVSPNLA
+471 VSISPNLA

-492 LGLYTN
+492 LGLYAN

-524 NYEIPTD
+524 NYEIPSD

-607 QRDPESWFGTFDQ
+607 QRDPESWFGTFDD

-631 TYKVIDK
+631 MYKVIDK

>member
-1 MLKQKSFPLSAVC
+1 MLKQKSFPLSAVH
-14 TSVTCALLMANS
+14 TAVTCALLITNS
-26 ASVFAETVFTDT
+26 TSVF
-38 ARAETT
+38 AETT

-55 SFDSTE
+55 SFDDTE
-61 YSTSQMNFGGVG
+61 YRTSQMNFGGVG

-120 QDILY
+120 QDLLY
-125 SGGNASDP
+125 SGGADQD
-133 NCSSNNFSGC
+133 CSQNSFSGC
-143 NKLADK
+143 TKYTDK

-168 VGMRDFGGTGLFDGE
+168 VGVRDFGGTGLFDGE

-190 FGPLDFTLGMAWGYM
+190 FGPVDFTLGMAWGYM

-218 SDKYCDR
+218 SDKYCER
-225 PSDTKGNGGS
+225 PSDYKGNGGS

-339 LRPSG
+339 LRPSD
-344 VEMVDDIDM
+344 VETVDDIDM
-353 AALASQLETIAGYE
+353 AALAEELETIAGYE
-367 QAQILVGD
+367 QAQILVDD

-388 DRNIAVERGA
+388 DRDIALERGA

-409 DTYKIIENDKSLELT
+409 DTYKIIENDKSMELT
-424 ETAVNAQAFK
+424 ETTVDAQAFK
-434 AAANNNYLNAQTR
+434 AAANNHYLNAQTS
-447 DASHTHEVESKKSVI
+447 DATNTHELERKKSVI

-471 VSVSPNLA
+471 VSISPNLA

-510 GSLYVNLVDNYDKF
+510 GSLYVNLIDNYDKF
-524 NYEIPTD
+524 NYEVPSD

-544 SYVDDPVRLDRLQLT
+544 SYVDDTVRLDRLQLT

-564 GSGVYTQAYGGYL
+564 GSGVYAQAYGGYL

-607 QRDPESWFGTFDQ
+607 QRDPESWFGTFDE

>member
-14 TSVTCALLMANS
+14 TSVTCALLMTNS
-26 ASVFAETVFTDT
+26 ASVFAET
-38 ARAETT
+38 A

-55 SFDSTE
+55 SFDDTE
-61 YSTSQMNFGGVG
+61 YRTSQMNFGGVG

-87 FNFSASFNNEYHFY
+87 FNFSTSFNNEYYFY

-109 WLETTI
+109 WLETTV

-120 QDILY
+120 QDLLY
-125 SGGNASDP
+125 SGGADQD
-133 NCSSNNFSGC
+133 CSQNSFSGC
-143 NKLADK
+143 TKYTDK

-168 VGMRDFGGTGLFDGE
+168 VGVRDFGGTGLFDGE

-190 FGPLDFTLGMAWGYM
+190 FGPVDFTLGMAWGYM

-218 SDKYCDR
+218 SDKYCER
-225 PSDTKGNGGS
+225 PSDYKGNGGS

-339 LRPSG
+339 LRPSD
-344 VEMVDDIDM
+344 VETVDDIDM
-353 AALASQLETIAGYE
+353 AALAEELETIAGYE
-367 QAQILVGD
+367 QAQILVDD

-388 DRNIAVERGA
+388 DRDVALERGA
-398 TVIANAVPSYI
+398 TVITNAVPSYI
-409 DTYKIIENDKSLELT
+409 DTYKIIENDKSMELI
-424 ETAVNAQAFK
+424 ETTVDAQAFK
-434 AAANNNYLNAQTR
+434 AAVNNSYLNAQTS
-447 DASHTHEVESKKSVI
+447 DATDTHELERKKSVI

-471 VSVSPNLA
+471 VSISPNLA
-479 QSFGSAENFYLYS
+479 QSFGSAEHFYLYS

-524 NYEIPTD
+524 NYEIPSD

-607 QRDPESWFGTFDQ
+607 QRDPESWFGTFD
-620 EIQVNPDDSSR
+620 EEVQVNPDDSSR

-679 KQFKSGVIAG
+679 KQFKSGVICRR
-689 AFVSLTDMTTEEYG
+689 VCQPNRHDNRR
-703 EGSYTKGF
+703 
-711 YVSIP
+711 V
-716 FDLVTVKP
+716 
-724 SSSRAGFT
+724 R
-732 WLPITRDGGQVLNK
+732 
-746 QYNLFDQT
+746 
-754 DARSPWFQRP
+754 
-764 SSVK
+764 

>member
-14 TSVTCALLMANS
+14 TAVTCALLITNS
-26 ASVFAETVFTDT
+26 TSVF
-38 ARAETT
+38 AETT

-55 SFDSTE
+55 SFDYTE
-61 YSTSQMNFGGVG
+61 YRTSQMNFGGVG

-87 FNFSASFNNEYHFY
+87 FNFSASFNNEYYFY

-109 WLETTI
+109 WLETTV

-120 QDILY
+120 QDLLY
-125 SGGNASDP
+125 SGGADQD
-133 NCSSNNFSGC
+133 CSQNSFSGC
-143 NKLADK
+143 TKYTDK

-168 VGMRDFGGTGLFDGE
+168 VGVRDFGGTGLFDGE

-190 FGPLDFTLGMAWGYM
+190 FGPVDFTLGMAWGYM

-218 SDKYCDR
+218 SDKYCER
-225 PSDTKGNGGS
+225 PSDYKGNGGS

-339 LRPSG
+339 LRPSD
-344 VEMVDDIDM
+344 VETVDDIDM
-353 AALASQLETIAGYE
+353 AALAEELETIAGYE
-367 QAQILVGD
+367 QAQILVDD

-388 DRNIAVERGA
+388 DRDVALERGA
-398 TVIANAVPSYI
+398 TVITNAVPSYI
-409 DTYKIIENDKSLELT
+409 DTYKIIENDKSMELT
-424 ETAVNAQAFK
+424 ETTVDAQAFK
-434 AAANNNYLNAQTR
+434 AAVNNSYLNAQTS
-447 DASHTHEVESKKSVI
+447 DATDTHELERKKSVI

-471 VSVSPNLA
+471 VSISPNLA

-524 NYEIPTD
+524 NYEIPSD

-607 QRDPESWFGTFDQ
+607 QRDPESWFGTFD
-620 EIQVNPDDSSR
+620 EEVQVNPDDSSR

>member
-1 MLKQKSFPLSAVC
+1 MLKKKSFPLSAVC
-14 TSVTCALLMANS
+14 TAVTCALLITNS
-26 ASVFAETVFTDT
+26 TSVF
-38 ARAETT
+38 AETT

-55 SFDSTE
+55 SFDDTE
-61 YSTSQMNFGGVG
+61 YRTSQMNFGGVG

-87 FNFSASFNNEYHFY
+87 FNFSASFNNEYYFY

-109 WLETTI
+109 WLESTI

-120 QDILY
+120 QDLLY
-125 SGGNASDP
+125 SGGADQD
-133 NCSSNNFSGC
+133 CSQNSFSGC
-143 NKLADK
+143 TKYTDK

-168 VGMRDFGGTGLFDGE
+168 VGVRDFGGTGLFDGE

-190 FGPLDFTLGMAWGYM
+190 FGPVDFTLGMAWGYM

-218 SDKYCDR
+218 SDKYCER
-225 PSDTKGNGGS
+225 PSDYKGNGGS

-339 LRPSG
+339 LRPSD
-344 VEMVDDIDM
+344 VETVDDIDM
-353 AALASQLETIAGYE
+353 AALAEELETIAGYE
-367 QAQILVGD
+367 QAQILVDD

-388 DRNIAVERGA
+388 DRDIALERGA

-424 ETAVNAQAFK
+424 ETTVDAQAFK
-434 AAANNNYLNAQTR
+434 AAANNSYLNAQTS
-447 DASHTHEVESKKSVI
+447 DATDTHELERKKSVI

-471 VSVSPNLA
+471 VSISPNLA

-510 GSLYVNLVDNYDKF
+510 GSLYVNLIDNYDKF
-524 NYEIPTD
+524 NYEIPSD

-564 GSGVYTQAYGGYL
+564 GSGIYTQAYGGYL

-764 SSVK
+764 SSAK

>member
-14 TSVTCALLMANS
+14 ASVTCALLMTNS
-26 ASVFAETVFTDT
+26 VPT
-38 ARAETT
+38 RAETT

-55 SFDSTE
+55 SFDDTE
-61 YSTSQMNFGGVG
+61 YRTSQMNFGGVG

-87 FNFSASFNNEYHFY
+87 FNFSASFNNEYYFY

-120 QDILY
+120 QDLLY
-125 SGGNASDP
+125 SGGADQD
-133 NCSSNNFSGC
+133 CSQNSFSGC
-143 NKLADK
+143 TKYTDK

-168 VGMRDFGGTGLFDGE
+168 VGVRDFGGTGLFDGE

-190 FGPLDFTLGMAWGYM
+190 FGPVDFTLGMAWGYM

-218 SDKYCDR
+218 SDKYCER
-225 PSDTKGNGGS
+225 PSDFKGNGGS

-339 LRPSG
+339 LRPSD
-344 VEMVDDIDM
+344 VETVDDIDM
-353 AALASQLETIAGYE
+353 AALAEELETIAGYE
-367 QAQILVGD
+367 QAQILVDD

-388 DRNIAVERGA
+388 DRDVALERGA

-424 ETAVNAQAFK
+424 ETTVDAQMFK
-434 AAANNNYLNAQTR
+434 AAANNSYLNAQTS
-447 DASHTHEVESKKSVI
+447 DATNTHELERKKSVI

-471 VSVSPNLA
+471 VSISPNLA

-498 ASFWALNNVELS
+498 ASYWALNNVELS

-524 NYEIPTD
+524 NYEIPSD

-607 QRDPESWFGTFDQ
+607 QRDPESWFGRFDE

>member
-14 TSVTCALLMANS
+14 TSVTYALLMTNS
-26 ASVFAETVFTDT
+26 VPVFAET
-38 ARAETT
+38 ASAETA

-55 SFDSTE
+55 SFDDTE
-61 YSTSQMNFGGVG
+61 YKTSQMNFGGVG

-120 QDILY
+120 QDLLY
-125 SGGNASDP
+125 SGGADQD
-133 NCSSNNFSGC
+133 CSQNSFSGC
-143 NKLADK
+143 TKYTDK

-190 FGPLDFTLGMAWGYM
+190 FGPVDFTLGMAWGYM

-218 SDKYCDR
+218 SDKYCER
-225 PSDTKGNGGS
+225 PSDFKGNGGS

-339 LRPSG
+339 LRPSD
-344 VEMVDDIDM
+344 VETVDDIDM
-353 AALASQLETIAGYE
+353 PALAEQLETVAGYE
-367 QAQILVGD
+367 QAQILVDD
-375 NSIVVKGTQVKYR
+375 NSIIVKGTQVKYR
-388 DRNIAVERGA
+388 DRDIALERGA

-409 DTYKIIENDKSLELT
+409 DTYKIIENDKSMELT
-424 ETAVNAQAFK
+424 ETTVDAQAFK
-434 AAANNNYLNAQTR
+434 AAANNHYLNAQTS
-447 DASHTHEVESKKSVI
+447 DATNTHELERKKSVI

-471 VSVSPNLA
+471 VSISPNLA

-510 GSLYVNLVDNYDKF
+510 GSLYVNLIDNYDKF
-524 NYEIPTD
+524 NYEVPSD

-577 ESMFAGV
+577 ESMFAGL

-607 QRDPESWFGTFDQ
+607 QRDPESWFGTFDE
-620 EIQVNPDDSSR
+620 EIQVNPDDSNR

>member
-14 TSVTCALLMANS
+14 ASVTCALLMTNS
-26 ASVFAETVFTDT
+26 MST
-38 ARAETT
+38 RAETI

-55 SFDSTE
+55 PFDDTE
-61 YSTSQMNFGGVG
+61 YRTSQMNFGGVG

-87 FNFSASFNNEYHFY
+87 FNFSASFNNEYYFY

-115 RYTQV
+115 RYTQT
-120 QDILY
+120 QDLYY
-125 SGGNASDP
+125 SGSGNQD
-133 NCSSNNFSGC
+133 CSQNSFSGC
-143 NKLADK
+143 TKHTDK

-168 VGMRDFGGTGLFDGE
+168 VGVRDFGGTGLFDGE

-190 FGPLDFTLGMAWGYM
+190 FGPVDFTLGMAWGYM

-218 SDKYCDR
+218 SDKYCER
-225 PSDTKGNGGS
+225 PSDFKGNGGS

-292 VGAVYRF
+292 VGAVYHF

-339 LRPSG
+339 LRPSD
-344 VEMVDDIDM
+344 VETVDDIDM

-367 QAQILVGD
+367 QAQILVDD

-388 DRNIAVERGA
+388 DRDIALERGA

-409 DTYKIIENDKSLELT
+409 DTYKIIENDKSMELT
-424 ETAVNAQAFK
+424 ETTVDAQAFK
-434 AAANNNYLNAQTR
+434 AAANNSYLNAQTS
-447 DASHTHEVESKKSVI
+447 DATDTHELERKKSVI

-471 VSVSPNLA
+471 VSISPNLA

-524 NYEIPTD
+524 NYTVPSD

-607 QRDPESWFGTFDQ
+607 QRDPESWFGTFDE
-620 EIQVNPDDSSR
+620 EIQVNPDNSNR

>member
-14 TSVTCALLMANS
+14 TSVACALLMTNS
-26 ASVFAETVFTDT
+26 MSIRAETV
-38 ARAETT
+38 

-55 SFDSTE
+55 PFDDTE
-61 YSTSQMNFGGVG
+61 YRTSQMNFGGVG
-73 LMQMPTGRMAPEGE
+73 LMQMPTARMAPEGE
-87 FNFSASFNNEYHFY
+87 FNLSASFNNEYHFY
-101 NVSLQVMP
+101 NVSLQIMP

-115 RYTQV
+115 RYTQMQGV
-120 QDILY
+120 LMSSPGVD
-125 SGGNASDP
+125 GD
-133 NCSSNNFSGC
+133 CSTNNFSGC
-143 NKLADK
+143 NEYTDK
-149 GIDFKLRLIE
+149 GIDFKVRLID
-159 EGYYLPEVS
+159 EGYYLPQLSVS
-168 VGMRDFGGTGLFDGE
+168 IRDFGGTGKFDGE
-183 FVAATKR
+183 ALMTSKR
-190 FGPLDFTLGMAWGYM
+190 FGPVDFTLGMAWGYM
-205 GTSGNFT
+205 GTSGNLT

-218 SDKYCDR
+218 SDKYCNR
-225 PSDTKGNGGS
+225 SSGAKGNGGMLE
-235 VDFERWFKGDAA
+235 FERLFKGDAA

-262 LKLEYDGNDY
+262 VKLEYDGNDY
-272 SQDFPVVR
+272 SQDFPAR
-280 GGVDMTQHTPWN
+280 NGVDMTQHTPWN

-299 TDWGSAKVS
+299 TDWGSAKMS

-344 VEMVDDIDM
+344 IETVDDIDM

-367 QAQILVGD
+367 QAQILVDD

-388 DRNIAVERGA
+388 DRDIAVERGA

-424 ETAVNAQAFK
+424 ETTVNAQAFK

-447 DASHTHEVESKKSVI
+447 DASHTHELERKKSVI

-471 VSVSPNLA
+471 VSISPNLA
-479 QSFGSAENFYLYS
+479 QSFGSVENFYLYS

-524 NYEIPTD
+524 NYEIPSD

>member
-1 MLKQKSFPLSAVC
+1 MLKQKSFPLSAVY
-14 TSVTCALLMANS
+14 TSVTCALLVTS
-26 ASVFAETVFTDT
+26 SVSVFAET
-38 ARAETT
+38 A
-44 IDSSSIRAEKS
+44 IGSSSIRAEKS
-55 SFDSTE
+55 SFDDTE
-61 YSTSQMNFGGVG
+61 YRTSQMNFGGVG

-87 FNFSASFNNEYHFY
+87 FNFSSSFNNEYYFY

-120 QDILY
+120 QDLLY
-125 SGGNASDP
+125 SGDADQD
-133 NCSSNNFSGC
+133 CSQNSFSGC
-143 NKLADK
+143 TKYTDK

-168 VGMRDFGGTGLFDGE
+168 VGVRDFGGTGLFDGE

-190 FGPLDFTLGMAWGYM
+190 FGPVDFTLGMAWGYM

-218 SDKYCDR
+218 SDKYCER
-225 PSDTKGNGGS
+225 PSDYKGNGGS

-247 IYGGFEYQ
+247 IYGGLEYQ
-255 TPYKPLT
+255 TPYKRLT
-262 LKLEYDGNDY
+262 LKLEYDANDY
-272 SQDFPVVR
+272 SEDFPVVR
-280 GGVDMTQHTPWN
+280 RGVDMTQHTPWN
-292 VGAVYRF
+292 LGAVYRF

-316 LGFDLSTNFNEMY
+316 LGFDLSTNFNDMY
-329 SVWRDTETAE
+329 SVWRDTEKTD

-344 VEMVDDIDM
+344 VETVDDIDM
-353 AALASQLETIAGYE
+353 AALAADLETIAGYE
-367 QAQILVGD
+367 QAQILVDD
-375 NSIVVKGTQVKYR
+375 NSIVVKGSQVKYR
-388 DRNIAVERGA
+388 DRDIALERGA

-409 DTYKIIENDKSLELT
+409 DTYQIIENDKSLELT
-424 ETAVNAQAFK
+424 ETTIDAQAFK
-434 AAANNNYLNAQTR
+434 AAANNRYLNAQTS
-447 DASHTHEVESKKSVI
+447 DATNTHELERKRAVI

-510 GSLYVNLVDNYDKF
+510 GSLYVNLIDNYDKF
-524 NYEIPTD
+524 NYTVPPD
-531 GTDQTPRVRTLFR
+531 GTDQTSRVRTLFR

-564 GSGVYTQAYGGYL
+564 GSGIYTQAYGGYL

-620 EIQVNPDDSSR
+620 ATQINPDNSSR

-638 GTTGF
+638 GSTGF

-655 SDTLLKV
+655 SDTLLQV

-673 TRVDFS
+673 TRIDFS

-689 AFVSLTDMTTEEYG
+689 AFVSITDMTTEEYG

-716 FDLVTVKP
+716 FDLMTVKP
-724 SSSRAGFT
+724 SSSRGGFT

-746 QYNLFDQT
+746 QYNLFEQT